1 MSEQKKERKM
11 TPKGFLHKTTTKAA
25 NSAWA
30 FLSQYRE
37 YLTTGELKD
46 KANPILVKLDA
57 ARAEAL
63 SQKKDCEGL
72 AKASLKEIQNAVMVH
87 IIESDH
93 RKMEKAQEQAQE
105 PSSQTKKPWIATVYN
120 GAGEV
125 QTRIKENG
133 DEEDLI
139 KGFEHSQDADRWC
152 DRRLFDGAA
161 DWYAEVDHAS
171 LNVHTR
177 IERQDAIARIL
188 KQPKGPTVQVKG
200 KSTKTLGFQHKAKD
214 FRPQFSRG

>member
-1 MSEQKKERKM
+1 MSEKKERKM
-11 TPKGFLHKTTTKAA
+11 TPKGFLAKTTTKAA

-46 KANPILVKLDA
+46 KASPILVKLDS

-63 SQKKDCEGL
+63 SQMKDCEGL
-72 AKASLKEIQNAVMVH
+72 AKASLKEIQNAVMTH
-87 IIESDH
+87 IIESDA
-93 RKMEKAQEQAQE
+93 RKMEKVQEQAQE
-105 PSSQTKKPWIATVYN
+105 PGSQTKKPWIATIYN
-120 GAGEV
+120 ADGEV
-125 QTRIKENG
+125 QTRIKDNG

-139 KGFEHSQDADRWC
+139 KGFDLSQAADRWC
-152 DRRLFDGAA
+152 DRRLFDGRS
-161 DWYAEVDHAS
+161 DWYAEVTHAS
-171 LNVHTR
+171 LPIHTR
-177 IERQDAIARIL
+177 IERQESIARIL

-214 FRPQFSRG
+214 LRVFFSRG